1 MKSTPEGERYAR
13 LTGALLLRLATL
25 AFILAI
31 PTFLVTTN
39 VRLAFSSV
47 QLYTYGFERYN
58 VTRTTGLNS
67 AQLVTVAQ
75 EIRDYFNSSEEF
87 LDVNVVL
94 GGEER
99 PLFNQNEILHMRDV
113 KGLVRGVYAV
123 QLITGL
129 YMVVYMA
136 VVLAASRG
144 RSLRRAAGL
153 VMAGSL
159 LTIAMVGATGLVS
172 LVGFDFLFEQFHII
186 SFSNDLWMLDP
197 RHNYLT
203 RLFTQGFFL
212 EATIFVAV
220 GVIFQALLLAALA
233 WFIRR
238 WLSRR
243 AAAGS
248 MAS

>member
-1 MKSTPEGERYAR
+1 MRNVPEGERYAR
-13 LTGALLLRLATL
+13 LAGALLLRLATL

-58 VTRTTGLNS
+58 VTRTTGLNT
-67 AQLVTVAQ
+67 AQLVSVAK

-87 LDVNVVL
+87 LDVRVLL

-113 KGLVRGVYAV
+113 KGLVRGVYRV
-123 QLITGL
+123 QQITGI

-144 RSLRRAAGL
+144 RSLRRQAGRVL
-153 VMAGSL
+153 AGSL
-159 LTIAMVGATGLVS
+159 LTVGMVAATGLIS
-172 LVGFDFLFEQFHII
+172 LVGFDFLFEQFHVI

-212 EATIFVAV
+212 EATIFVAA
-220 GVIFQALLLAALA
+220 GVILQALLLAALA
-233 WFIRR
+233 WVVRR
-238 WLSRR
+238 WLSKRE
-243 AAAGS
+243 AAGS
-248 MAS
+248 TAT

>member
-1 MKSTPEGERYAR
+1 MRNVPEGERYAR
-13 LTGALLLRLATL
+13 LAGALLLRLATL

-58 VTRTTGLNS
+58 VTRTTGLNT
-67 AQLVTVAQ
+67 AQLASVAK

-87 LDVNVVL
+87 LDVRVLL

-113 KGLVRGVYAV
+113 KGLVRGVYRV
-123 QLITGL
+123 QQITGI

-144 RSLRRAAGL
+144 MSLRREAGRVL
-153 VMAGSL
+153 AGSL
-159 LTIAMVGATGLVS
+159 LTVGMVAATGLVS
-172 LVGFDFLFEQFHII
+172 LVGFDFLFEQFHVI

-212 EATIFVAV
+212 EATIFVAA
-220 GVIFQALLLAALA
+220 GVILQALLLAALA
-233 WFIRR
+233 WVVRR

-248 MAS
+248 TAT

>member
-1 MKSTPEGERYAR
+1 MIAVIGVGSAAGIGKSDSPEGEQYIRLAVTLAR
-13 LTGALLLRLATL
+13 LLATL

-87 LDVNVVL
+87 LEVNVVL

-113 KGLVRGVYAV
+113 KGLVRGVYNV
-123 QLITGL
+123 QQITAI

-144 RSLRRAAGL
+144 RSLRRLAGRVL
-153 VMAGSL
+153 AGSI
-159 LTIAMVGATGLVS
+159 LTVGMVGATGLVS
-172 LVGFDFLFEQFHII
+172 LVGL
-186 SFSNDLWMLDP
+186 
-197 RHNYLT
+197 
-203 RLFTQGFFL
+203 RLPL
-212 EATIFVAV
+212 
-220 GVIFQALLLAALA
+220 
-233 WFIRR
+233 
-238 WLSRR
+238 
-243 AAAGS
+243 
-248 MAS
+248 

>member
-1 MKSTPEGERYAR
+1 MRNVPEGERYAR
-13 LTGALLLRLATL
+13 LAGALLLRLATL

-58 VTRTTGLNS
+58 VTRTTGLNT
-67 AQLVTVAQ
+67 AQLVSVAK

-87 LDVNVVL
+87 LDVRVLL

-113 KGLVRGVYAV
+113 KGLVRGVYRV
-123 QLITGL
+123 QQITGI

-144 RSLRRAAGL
+144 MSLRREAGRVL
-153 VMAGSL
+153 AGSL
-159 LTIAMVGATGLVS
+159 LTVGMVAATGLVS
-172 LVGFDFLFEQFHII
+172 LVGFDFLFEQFHVI
-186 SFSNDLWMLDP
+186 SFSNDLWMHP

-212 EATIFVAV
+212 EATIFVAA
-220 GVIFQALLLAALA
+220 GVILQALLLAALA
-233 WFIRR
+233 WVVRR

-248 MAS
+248 TAT

>member
-1 MKSTPEGERYAR
+1 MRNVPEGERYAR
-13 LTGALLLRLATL
+13 LAGALLLRLATL

-58 VTRTTGLNS
+58 VTRTTGLNT
-67 AQLVTVAQ
+67 AQLVPVAK

-87 LDVNVVL
+87 LDVRVLL

-113 KGLVRGVYAV
+113 KGLVRGVYRV
-123 QLITGL
+123 QQITGI

-144 RSLRRAAGL
+144 MSLRREAGRVL
-153 VMAGSL
+153 AGSL
-159 LTIAMVGATGLVS
+159 LTVGMVAATGLVS
-172 LVGFDFLFEQFHII
+172 LVGFDFLFEQFHVI

-212 EATIFVAV
+212 EATIFVAA
-220 GVIFQALLLAALA
+220 GVILQALLLAALA
-233 WFIRR
+233 WVVRR

-248 MAS
+248 TAT